1 MLRRL
6 RHDQNGFSL
15 MEMLAAMAIGS
26 IVLTALLSVFTNGIT
41 GAARV
46 NDRIEAAQRGR
57 AALDRVTS
65 LLDSQVCIVSY
76 DATAKT
82 DITTAPV
89 LPTVSDD
96 NNVYFYAD
104 LNGASDS
111 PDKYRISY
119 DPSAK
124 TLTEYRYD
132 GTRNSSSTL
141 VFPSTP
147 TVTRLLATSIMPA
160 RVNGKLT
167 GAQLPIFQY
176 FRYTNSAVD
185 PTPLTTPVSA
195 ADAATV
201 VRVGVQFQAIS
212 SRTKVEDARSTQVS
226 GQGNVLT
233 SNPITNTVC

>member
-6 RHDQNGFSL
+6 RRDEDGFSL

-26 IVLTALLSVFTNGIT
+26 IVLTALLTVFTNGIT

-46 NDRIEAAQRGR
+46 NDRIEAAQRAR
-57 AALDRVTS
+57 TALDRVTS
-65 LLDSQVCIVSY
+65 LLDAQVCIVSY

-82 DITTAPV
+82 DVTTAPV
-89 LPTVSDD
+89 LPAVSDG

-111 PDKYRISY
+111 PDKYRLSY
-119 DPSAK
+119 DPTAR

-132 GTRNSSSTL
+132 GTRNGSNTL
-141 VFPSTP
+141 TFPSSP
-147 TVTRLLATSIMPA
+147 TASRQLATNIVPA
-160 RVNGKLT
+160 RVDGKLT

-176 FRYTNSAVD
+176 FRFVNSAID
-185 PTPLTTPVSA
+185 PGALTTPLSA
-195 ADAATV
+195 TDAATV

-212 SRTKVEDARSTQVS
+212 SRTKVEDARATQVS